1 MSTFWIAEVLVI
13 GLIVKT
19 TLSWLVLR
27 YLITTYIIADREDR
41 ALAVMEKLLK
51 AGYGVTSDPLGE
63 FVKDKSKIISVVSD
77 YHRHIVNLGGLKKRY
92 PDKEVSLALKPS
104 RIGGELS
111 VSHLFNY
118 ARHLCSLA
126 LVHGVFVWFDAE
138 KLKDRKL
145 TLDALTLLSKKR
157 KNFGVAVQSTHS
169 DSLAILSRFT
179 SIGVP
184 VRIVKGAYSDGNI
197 NDKEAI
203 RNNFLRLCWQAK
215 KGYAVPGKIAVG
227 TCDSRLLL
235 SAPIAD
241 SEIQYQ
247 FLFGVR
253 ANLQEEYRA
262 RGRNVLIYAPWGT
275 FKQARGFFFRRLRE
289 GIKIGMLLNF
299 VRNIFEVRRF
309 REKYEI

>member
-1 MSTFWIAEVLVI
+1 MSTFWIAGVLVL

-41 ALAVMEKLLK
+41 ALAGMEKLLK

-63 FVKDKSKIISVVSD
+63 FVKDKSKIISVIND
-77 YHRHIVNLGGLKKRY
+77 YHRHIVNLGSLKKRY

-145 TLDALTLLSKKR
+145 TLDALILLSKKR
-157 KNFGVAVQSTHS
+157 KNFGIAIQSTHS
-169 DSLAILSRFT
+169 DSLTILSRFT
-179 SIGVP
+179 GSGIP
-184 VRIVKGAYSDGNI
+184 VRIVKGAYKDGDLK
-197 NDKEAI
+197 DKEAV
-203 RNNFLRLCWQAK
+203 RKNFLLLYRHAK
-215 KGYAVPGKIAVG
+215 SGYAQAGKIAFG
-227 TCDSRLLL
+227 TCDKELLDRVVDL
-235 SAPIAD
+235 AIKH
-241 SEIQYQ
+241 Q

-253 ANLQEEYRA
+253 TNLQEEYLA
-262 RGRNVLIYAPWGT
+262 GGRNVLIYAPWGT
-275 FKQARGFFFRRLRE
+275 FKQAWGFFLRRLRE
-289 GIKIGMLLNF
+289 GIQFGMLLNF
-299 VRNIFEVRRF
+299 VRNIFEARRF
-309 REKYEI
+309 RKKYGI